1 MFEEMEAAGATRALI
16 FSDPDC
22 GLKAIL
28 AIDDMTLG
36 PATGGIRTFR
46 YESDAEA
53 LSDAQRLA
61 AAMTVKCS
69 IAGLDAGGGKMVV
82 LDHPGLDRSRAFRRL
97 GRFIQELGGRYWGA
111 GDIGTTVEDLELAS
125 QATQYINRGGRQ
137 LGLAVGRT
145 VLNGIRACAEARGR
159 GVAGLS
165 VAIQGCGLIGEG
177 VARVLAQ
184 EKMSLYL
191 ADTRHSHVQIIAH
204 ELGAAV
210 LPVDD
215 VLLADVDIISPCAHG
230 GSITL
235 ELLERMK
242 AWAIC
247 GGANNQLAGPEV
259 SRALPSSKVLYV
271 PDFLA
276 SSGAVI
282 VGIAG
287 PLMGVDAN
295 DLIAQTYNTAGRILN
310 EAADRAVATD
320 VIGLELARRRL
331 IARAAA

>member
-1 MFEEMEAAGATRALI
+1 MEAAGATRALVL
-16 FSDPDC
+16 FDPDC

-36 PATGGIRTFR
+36 PATGGIRTFCYR
-46 YESDAEA
+46 SDVEALAEA
-53 LSDAQRLA
+53 RRLA

-82 LDHPGLDRSRAFRRL
+82 LDHPGLDRPRAFRRL
-97 GRFIQELGGRYWGA
+97 GRFIEELGGRYWSA
-111 GDIGTTVEDLELAS
+111 GDVGTTIEDLEAAS
-125 QATQYINRGGRQ
+125 ETTRYINLGGRQ

-145 VLNGIRACAEARGR
+145 VLNGIRACANARGR
-159 GVAGLS
+159 SVAGLS

-177 VARVLAQ
+177 VARVLAR

-191 ADTRHSHVQIIAH
+191 ADVRHSHVQIIAH
-204 ELGAAV
+204 ELGATV
-210 LPVDD
+210 LPADD
-215 VLLADVDIISPCAHG
+215 ILLADVDIISPCAHG
-230 GSITL
+230 GSITRD
-235 ELLERMK
+235 LLERMK

-259 SRALPSSKVLYV
+259 SQALAGSNILYV

-287 PLMGVDAN
+287 PLMGADKEI
-295 DLIAQTYNTAGRILN
+295 LIAQTYETARRILN
-310 EAADRAVATD
+310 EAAGRAVATD
-320 VIGLELARRRL
+320 VIGLEFARRRL
-331 IARAAA
+331 VDRAAT